1 MTALKPR
8 RRKTVDDIDAEIA
21 RLKEQRRELR
31 VRSAERFSRIALETG
46 LADLA
51 ITDEEIE
58 DAFKGLAS
66 RFRKPAADGSRP
78 ANAPAAAA

>member
-1 MTALKPR
+1 MNAAKPR

-21 RLKEQRRELR
+21 RLKEQRKELR
-31 VRSAERFSRIALETG
+31 VRSAERFSRLALETG

-58 DAFKGLAS
+58 EAFRGLAD
-66 RFRKPAADGSRP
+66 RFRKPASDRSRP
-78 ANAPAAAA
+78 ADTPAAAA

>member
-1 MTALKPR
+1 MTAAKPR

-21 RLKEQRRELR
+21 RLKERRKELR
-31 VRSAERFSRIALETG
+31 VRSAERFSRIALDTG

-58 DAFKGLAS
+58 EAFKGLTD
-66 RFRKPAADGSRP
+66 RFRKPASDGSRP